1 VLERKLELINSKN
14 ILSCPGGT
22 LMEAAILQHPS
33 HAYMQR
39 AVDVGFK
46 AVEISDGTIEMSAF
60 RRKTAIDAALSAG
73 LVTITEV
80 GKKDPKAQPSMQALA
95 EQARRDLEWG
105 ARWVVVE
112 GRESGTCVG
121 PYDDEGNID
130 LASLEVFAQILGDQ
144 IDRVIWEAPLKHQQ
158 TVLID
163 RFGLN
168 VGLGNIPPDRVLA
181 LEALRL
187 GLRFET
193 LKPLAKRAKLEAIES
208 AMAHLQEG
216 LIAIEFLD
224 PKHPKKLLV
233 RLRALFDRAGLQE
246 EEVDLLRGIAK
257 QMLRK
262 PSRE

>member
-1 VLERKLELINSKN
+1 
-14 ILSCPGGT
+14 
-22 LMEAAILQHPS
+22 
-33 HAYMQR
+33 
-39 AVDVGFK
+39 
-46 AVEISDGTIEMSAF
+46 
-60 RRKTAIDAALSAG
+60 
-73 LVTITEV
+73 
-80 GKKDPKAQPSMQALA
+80 MQALA

-130 LASLEVFAQILGDQ
+130 LASLEVFAQVLGEQ

-193 LKPLAKRAKLEAIES
+193 LKPLADALRRSSQSSPDLYEAVLIGNAIDGRASLIRPPY
-208 AMAHLQEG
+208 AMPQVVLGSQSDERH
-216 LIAIEFLD
+216 
-224 PKHPKKLLV
+224 
-233 RLRALFDRAGLQE
+233 
-246 EEVDLLRGIAK
+246 
-257 QMLRK
+257 
-262 PSRE
+262 